1 MEKEK
6 RYLTIYEQVRED
18 IINGRYPVGTKLPS
32 KRVMADAMGMSVI
45 IVEHA
50 YELLAE
56 EGYIVP
62 RQKSGYYVSFD
73 DSDIYTGAE
82 KSRAFTINRYQSV
95 TAEQGNGNEPVF
107 SYSIYAKTVR

>member
-6 RYLTIYEQVRED
+6 RYLRIYEQVRED
-18 IINGRYPVGTKLPS
+18 IIKGTYPVGSKLPS

-45 IVEHA
+45 TVEHA

-82 KSRAFTINRYQSV
+82 KTLAPARQNRRQQVSDKN
-95 TAEQGNGNEPVF
+95 ESIEPVF
-107 SYSIYAKTVR
+107 SYSIYA